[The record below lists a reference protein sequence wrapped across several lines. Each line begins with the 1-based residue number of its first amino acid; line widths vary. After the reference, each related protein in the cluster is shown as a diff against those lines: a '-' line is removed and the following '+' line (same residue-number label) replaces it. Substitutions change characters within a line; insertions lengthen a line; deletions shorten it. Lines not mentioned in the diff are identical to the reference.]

1 MARIPKV
8 YFYTPKDQYVNLS
21 GIGNPGDYIT
31 RFSYKYSETSDDKC
45 QAILGFTR
53 TNIDLTFLQP
63 GIAYHLRWGY
73 VGEKLSNVRKVVVK
87 KAVYKYTSTGFTV
100 TLDMVPV
107 AAYKGEATIRD
118 PNGDSL
124 VDTLIDGAKEVGQTG
139 FVYTTTSGQKLQ
151 VIKKKEGGW
160 KHQEFDASGKEVKTQ
175 LTAAEKFKVNPS
187 VTKRVVAAD
196 WQEHYAKQSLTMVGG
211 LGPSA
216 SFAKPATVPVSSLK
230 GLVSYQDVF
239 KGLAQMYQANG
250 VNMILKIRD
259 DAAISEPIDWG
270 SSPIFGVV
278 ANAGVISWIAEK
290 MDKEDKLVG
299 RQAATIDP
307 LTKTIESVNVTVE
320 KPFTVK
326 YQDAHSK
333 TLVKVKVY
341 QKGDDYYMKPVDGG
355 KTSETQI
362 LKSLYD
368 KLKDQNVEAQLLRN
382 RGYSQSDIDKLVSED
397 KLKKGYNKH
406 LDEAFAS
413 EKDKKAKTLYEAWG
427 LSNGAVKAG
436 YVKPLYS
443 GDTAEQLT
451 NKAIQQ
457 TLNQLFYNL
466 KVTIVTEGNPQVEDQ
481 VNFTF
486 VAGNPDIDYIYHL
499 DESEHI
505 ISSTGYTTKL
515 VGYKVAPSVERITR
529 RVKTQVE
536 EGLAAKF
543 PDIKTD
549 KALID
554 GIRELNLELG
564 ATLTTL
570 GKAIYHPS
578 LDENSH
584 TLYSQPFGDQPY
596 QGSPYVD
603 LRIHASKL
611 INEKWDNAVAA
622 EKDHTKSFSPDQTI
636 EEALKE
642 YNNTPKNE

>member
-73 VGEKLSNVRKVVVK
+73 VGEKLSNVRKVIVK
-87 KAVYKYTSTGFTV
+87 KAVYKYTSMGFTV

-151 VIKKKEGGW
+151 VIKKKEGW
-160 KHQEFDASGKEVKTQ
+160 WESHSLDASGKEIKTKVATNQ
-175 LTAAEKFKVNPS
+175 TAKSNPS

-196 WQEHYAKQSLTMVGG
+196 WQEHYAKQSLTIVGG

-216 SFAKPATVPVSSLK
+216 SFAKPATSLR
-230 GLVSYQDVF
+230 GLVSYQEVF
-239 KGLAQMYQANG
+239 KGLAHMYQASG

-259 DAAISEPIDWG
+259 DAAVSEPIDWG

-278 ANAGVISWIAEK
+278 AKAGVISWTAEK
-290 MDKEDKLVG
+290 MDKENKLVG

-307 LTKTIESVNVTVE
+307 LTKTVESVNVTVE

-333 TLVKVKVY
+333 TLIEVTVY
-341 QKGDDYYMKPVDGG
+341 QKGDDYYMKPIDGG

-368 KLKDQNVEAQLLRN
+368 KLKDQHVEAQLLKR
-382 RGYSQSDIDKLVSED
+382 
-397 KLKKGYNKH
+397 KGYTQAQ
-406 LDEAFAS
+406 LDNLAASGIPQKGFSEHMDKFNSFMEARR
-413 EKDKKAKTLYEAWG
+413 AKQRYEAWG
-427 LSNGAVKAG
+427 ITPGAAKAG
-436 YVKPLYS
+436 YITPLYS

-451 NKAIQQ
+451 DKAIQQ

-515 VGYKVAPSVERITR
+515 VGYKVAPSVERISQR
-529 RVKTQVE
+529 IKTQIE

-543 PDIKTD
+543 PNVKTD
-549 KALID
+549 KTIID
-554 GIRELNLELG
+554 GVQELNLELG
-564 ATLTTL
+564 ATLTTR
-570 GKAIYHPS
+570 
-578 LDENSH
+578 E
-584 TLYSQPFGDQPY
+584 YSIDKPPFLEDQQPRYGQPY
-596 QGSPYVD
+596 KGSPYVD
-603 LRIHASKL
+603 LREHATNLVK
-611 INEKWDNAVAA
+611 EKWDNAVSA
-622 EKDHTKSFSPDQTI
+622 EKDTHANFHVNQTVG
-636 EEALKE
+636 EALRE
-642 YNNTPKNE
+642 YNKTH